1 MTYLDSSRSLNLTT
15 KKPLKCHQPPHS
27 WSRKTSCKN
36 WIWHE
41 YCKNRTVVAVGNSM
55 GMTSWNYPQN
65 VRNVSNLEQSASHKS
80 KDHTKVFLVKVCLVL
95 SAFSPFTMNGSW
107 CRKIGDGLLA
117 QIKAVLYLKAAC
129 RCASWSLTALTTV
142 MGKMKSKFNKGVD
155 C

>member
-1 MTYLDSSRSLNLTT
+1 MWAT
-15 KKPLKCHQPPHS
+15 
-27 WSRKTSCKN
+27 
-36 WIWHE
+36 
-41 YCKNRTVVAVGNSM
+41 GNSA
-55 GMTSWNYPQN
+55 GMNLRNYPPN
-65 VRNVSNLEQSASHKS
+65 GRNVTPPEQSASHKS

-95 SAFSPFTMNGSW
+95 SAFSPFTMNGCW
-107 CRKIGDGLLA
+107 CREIGDGLLA